1 MLIWPVVSVR
11 ERMRANTKTPVAIGS
26 INVWKALLAAAVQ
39 VLQPVPVWC
48 ACQPIG
54 DGYIRHMTANAT
66 ALRNRLISRA
76 RLRNILVFVKTAELG
91 SVRLAAEAA
100 GMAQPSASQS
110 LAELESLLQAP
121 LFLRH
126 SRGMSLTAAGRA
138 LLPLARRLL
147 DAVDEGAHRVAALQ
161 GSSSGMVRI
170 AAITAAVH
178 GFLMEALPHF
188 SRDNPDIVLH
198 LEEMEGKR
206 QLALI
211 ADAEIDICLCRH
223 PGTLP
228 EGWRFE
234 PLVADR
240 FTIVCHPGH
249 PLCTGRPVPLDELAS
264 EIWLTVPVSMAARRA
279 LDRLFEEAPQFPRLH
294 SVVTTVPALITEL
307 LRTERLLALMPM
319 RLVQRAIADGRLA
332 EVPLPIDL
340 PLLDIGML
348 RPEADENFALQ
359 KLSAFLSRRSI
370 V

>member
-1 MLIWPVVSVR
+1 
-11 ERMRANTKTPVAIGS
+11 
-26 INVWKALLAAAVQ
+26 
-39 VLQPVPVWC
+39 
-48 ACQPIG
+48 
-54 DGYIRHMTANAT
+54 MTANAT

-110 LAELESLLQAP
+110 LAELESLLQTP

-138 LLPLARRLL
+138 LIPLARRLL

-178 GFLMEALPHF
+178 GLLMEALPRF
-188 SRDNPDIVLH
+188 SRDHPDVVLH

-211 ADAEIDICLCRH
+211 GDAEIDICLCRH

-228 EGWRFE
+228 EGWVFQ

-240 FTIVCHPGH
+240 FVIVCDPSH
-249 PLCTGRPVPLDELAS
+249 PLGTGRTIPLAQLAS
-264 EIWLTVPVSMAARRA
+264 ETWLTVPVSMAARRA
-279 LDRLFEEAPQFPRLH
+279 LDRLFEDAPDFPKMY
-294 SVVTTVPALITEL
+294 SVVTTVPALITKL

-319 RLVQRAIADGRLA
+319 HLVQQAIADGQLA

-348 RPEADENFALQ
+348 QPAAGQNVALQ
-359 KLSAFLSRRSI
+359 RLSTFLCRFAAGEQ
-370 V
+370 